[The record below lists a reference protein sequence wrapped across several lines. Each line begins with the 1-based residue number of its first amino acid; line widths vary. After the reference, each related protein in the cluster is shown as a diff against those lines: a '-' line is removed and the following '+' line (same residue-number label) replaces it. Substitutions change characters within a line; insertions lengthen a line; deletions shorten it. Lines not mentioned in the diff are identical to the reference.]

1 MKLPNG
7 GLAVVDIAKLREYCL
22 NPHHARGRHKA
33 RVFAS
38 IDIHQDDAEVLLE
51 ALLSA
56 AREAEA
62 RAGDANQYGQRY
74 LVDFE
79 FIRHGRTAKIRSLW
93 IVRIGEN
100 LPRLT
105 TCYVL

>member
-7 GLAVVDIAKLREYCL
+7 ELAVVDSAKLREYCL
-22 NPHHARGRHKA
+22 SPHHYRGRHKA

-38 IDIHQDDAEVLLE
+38 LDIYQDDSEVLRE

-56 AREAEA
+56 AREGEA
-62 RAGDANQYGQRY
+62 RPDEANQYGQRY
-74 LVDFE
+74 VVDFE
-79 FIRHGRTAKIRSLW
+79 LVRHGRTVNIRSLW
-93 IVRIGEN
+93 IVRSEEN
-100 LPRLT
+100 VPRLT